1 MTLAEQSASPPE
13 APPDPPRPKRMWLAL
28 FNDAGGLIGFDE
40 TTADKIPPGG
50 VAFPDPKPD
59 NACDGRYR
67 WNDNEKRFDPIP
79 VRLLEV
85 GDTAAFNNMVL
96 GVLAGFVDEKSVP
109 VEIMDSVEFIRRTG
123 AGDAAQLQ
131 RLVQVE
137 GQRLLKRFKARG
149 KAASR
154 RGG

>member
-1 MTLAEQSASPPE
+1 MNLEQPASHLATPPV
-13 APPDPPRPKRMWLAL
+13 PPRPKRIWLAR

-40 TTADKIPPGG
+40 IPADQVPPGG
-50 VAFPDPKPD
+50 VVFPDPKPD

-85 GDTAAFNNMVL
+85 GDTSAFNNMVL
-96 GVLAGFVDEKSVP
+96 GVLAGFVDDKSVP
-109 VEIMDSVEFIRRTG
+109 VEVMDSVEFIRRTG
-123 AGDAAQLQ
+123 TGDTEQLQ

-149 KAASR
+149 KATLR
-154 RGG
+154 RGS